1 MSKSRCKD
9 NESELLIS
17 CYIREQFELQSKIS
31 VPMSLKQLITQY
43 SKKTFKSNLLTMKED
58 FKLFQ
63 FLSNK
68 IGPHI
73 FEQRCSLLF
82 RASEKHFLGGYF
94 HKLCDGHS
102 PTITIIQSEY
112 GNIFGGYT
120 ITPWNIRGGMSNY
133 NAFLFLVRSN
143 DPTLNESCPMQPGTN
158 FVMSS
163 IPNSMGGPSFDELEI
178 CDECNKIRASYTT
191 KRDLCGG
198 QSFSNLSKIYFGVVD
213 YEVFELK

>member
-1 MSKSRCKD
+1 MSKLGCK
-9 NESELLIS
+9 NNKPELLIS
-17 CYIREQFELQSKIS
+17 CYIREQFEKQSKIS
-31 VPMSLKQLITQY
+31 IPMSLKQLMTQY
-43 SKKTFKSNLLTMKED
+43 SNRTFKSNLLTMKED
-58 FKLFQ
+58 LKLFQ

-68 IGPHI
+68 IGQHI
-73 FEQRCSLLF
+73 FEQRCNRLF
-82 RASEKHFLGGYF
+82 RASEKHFLGGFF

-133 NAFLFLVRSN
+133 NAVLFLIRSK
-143 DPTLNESCPMQPGTN
+143 DTTLNTSCPMESGSNIPI
-158 FVMSS
+158 SS
-163 IPNSMGGPSFDELEI
+163 IPNSMGGPSFDGLEI

-191 KRDLCGG
+191 IRDLCGG
-198 QSFSNLSKIYFGVVD
+198 QSFSGLRKIYFGVVD